1 MMIISWYKLI
11 VKYINILILFT
22 IFIFFLGCETIKN
35 KSDAVVEKENQQYG
49 KYVGETINKLK
60 IELGNPS
67 EDFINENGNKILVYK
82 KKKFGIICERKFEI
96 NQKNVIISF
105 SSSGCI

>member
-1 MMIISWYKLI
+1 MKL
-11 VKYINILILFT
+11 KNILVLFS

-49 KYVGETINKLK
+49 KYVGGSVNNLK